1 MICYTTITLCTA
13 YKSTVQT
20 EQTVTPVMESGYIS
34 NSGIYTHGTVVDLL
48 LVGVF
53 VSSDY
58 LVTIPPHF

>member
-1 MICYTTITLCTA
+1 
-13 YKSTVQT
+13 
-20 EQTVTPVMESGYIS
+20 MESGYIS